1 MNYRLGVLVAALAT
15 AMSSSVVNAS
25 TITDSFAFYDN
36 STVVATGSFSYDS
49 SNSGLLTFSE
59 LTAFTIS
66 GQSQTYGLS
75 DVQGSLNSYNY
86 FGFDTNLRTFVP
98 AAVNGYLG
106 AVDGIFAAVDNGGHN
121 GFFFDPLPG
130 QSDPLSNGG
139 NDGAYA
145 FYQNCGYCAAGPFP
159 TFTSFTVSAI
169 PEPST
174 WVMMIL
180 GFAGLGTMA
189 YRRKAKPEF
198 MAA

>member
-1 MNYRLGVLVAALAT
+1 MNYRLGILVAVLAT

-25 TITDSFAFYDN
+25 TITDSFSFYDN

-49 SNSGLLTFSE
+49 SNSGVLTFSE

-86 FGFDTNLRTFVP
+86 FGFDTSSKTFVP

-106 AVDGIFAAVDNGGHN
+106 LTDGIFGAVDNGGHN

-130 QSDPLSNGG
+130 QADRLSNNG

-145 FYQNCGYCAAGPFP
+145 FYQNCGYCTAGPFP
-159 TFTSFTVSAI
+159 SFTSFTVSAI

-180 GFAGLGTMA
+180 GFAGLGFMA
-189 YRRKAKPEF
+189 YRRTAKPAL
-198 MAA
+198 MAS